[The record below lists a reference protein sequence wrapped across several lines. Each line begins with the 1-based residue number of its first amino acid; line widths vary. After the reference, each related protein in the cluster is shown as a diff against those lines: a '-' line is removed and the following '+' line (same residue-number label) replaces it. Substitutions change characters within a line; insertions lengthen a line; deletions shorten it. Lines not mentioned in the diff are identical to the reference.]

1 MSDAAV
7 LPGYMAERVG
17 RLDGESAFAIL
28 SKAQSLEAKGINVVH
43 LEIGQPD
50 FKTPNNIMEAAKKAM
65 SDGYTGYGPTLGYD
79 DLRNAVADYAKKY
92 KNLEATKDNVV
103 IVPGG
108 KPTMFFTMLTLVR
121 PGDEVIY
128 PNPGFPIY
136 ESCIKFAEGIP
147 VPMPLTADND
157 FRLDIEKFKSLI
169 TPKTKL
175 IIINSPGN
183 PTGGIFEKEDILAM
197 AEILRD
203 RPDIFIL
210 SDEIYDRLIYD
221 GQPFSIA
228 SLPEFKNRTL
238 VLDGFSKTYSM
249 TGWRVGYC
257 IANPD
262 IIRQFEMIMV
272 NSVSCTCSFTQMAAI
287 EALTGNQE
295 PVNKMRAEFKKRRDW
310 LVDALNEIEGVTC
323 RVPRGA
329 FYAFPDI
336 SSFGLTSKE
345 FADRLLDEE
354 GVALAW
360 GTSFGI
366 YGEGHI
372 RISYATSL
380 DNLKE
385 AIIRLKRFTE
395 KLREENAEIE
405 AVC

>member
-1 MSDAAV
+1 MQEYSTT
-7 LPGYMAERVG
+7 PSYIAERVS
-17 RLDGESAFAIL
+17 RLNGESAFAIL
-28 SKAQSLEAKGINVVH
+28 SKAKALEEKGIDVIH

-50 FKTPNNIMEAAKKAM
+50 FQTPSNIMEAADKAM
-65 SDGYTGYGPTLGYD
+65 AQGYTGYGPTVGYNE
-79 DLRNAVADYAKKY
+79 LRKTVAEYAKKY
-92 KNLEATKDNVV
+92 KNVDADFENVA

-136 ESCIKFAEGIP
+136 ESCIKFAEGVP
-147 VPMPLTADND
+147 VPLPITADNN

-175 IIINSPGN
+175 IIINSPCN
-183 PTGGIFEKEDILAM
+183 PTGGVFEKEDILAM
-197 AEILRD
+197 AEILKD

-210 SDEIYDRLIYD
+210 SDEIYDRLVFE
-221 GQPFSIA
+221 GKAFSIA
-228 SLPEFKNRTL
+228 SLPEFKDRTL
-238 VLDGFSKTYSM
+238 VLDGFSKSYAM
-249 TGWRVGYC
+249 TGWRIGYC
-257 IANPD
+257 IANKD
-262 IIRQFEMIMV
+262 IIKQFEMIMV

-287 EALTGNQE
+287 EALTGPQDSVDE
-295 PVNKMRAEFKKRRDW
+295 MRAEFKKRRDW
-310 LVDALNEIEGVTC
+310 LVDALNKIEGISC
-323 RVPRGA
+323 KLPRGA

-336 SSFGLTSKE
+336 SSFGLSSKE

-360 GTSFGI
+360 GTSFGE

-385 AIIRLKRFTE
+385 AVNRIKRFTE
-395 KLREENAEIE
+395 RLNKEKL
-405 AVC
+405 AVS

>member
-1 MSDAAV
+1 MREYSTT
-7 LPGYMAERVG
+7 PSYIAERVS
-17 RLDGESAFAIL
+17 RLNGESDFAIL
-28 SKAQSLEAKGINVVH
+28 SKAKALEEKGIDVIH

-50 FKTPNNIMEAAKKAM
+50 FQTPSNIMEAADRAM
-65 SDGYTGYGPTLGYD
+65 AQGYTGYGPTLGYNE
-79 DLRNAVADYAKKY
+79 LRKTVAEYAKKY
-92 KNLEATKDNVV
+92 KNVDADFENVA

-136 ESCIKFAEGIP
+136 ESCIKFAEGVP
-147 VPMPLTADND
+147 VPLPITADNN

-175 IIINSPGN
+175 IIINSPCN
-183 PTGGIFEKEDILAM
+183 PTGGVFEKEDILAM
-197 AEILRD
+197 AEILKD

-210 SDEIYDRLIYD
+210 SDEIYDRLVFE
-221 GQPFSIA
+221 GKAFSIA
-228 SLPEFKNRTL
+228 SLPEFKDRTL
-238 VLDGFSKTYSM
+238 VLDGFSKSYAM
-249 TGWRVGYC
+249 TGWRIGYC
-257 IANPD
+257 IANKD
-262 IIRQFEMIMV
+262 IIKQFEMIMV

-287 EALTGNQE
+287 EALTGPQDSVDE
-295 PVNKMRAEFKKRRDW
+295 MRAEFKKRRDW
-310 LVDALNEIEGVTC
+310 LVDALNKIEGISC
-323 RVPRGA
+323 KLPRGA

-336 SSFGLTSKE
+336 SSFGLSSKE

-360 GTSFGI
+360 GTSFGE

-385 AIIRLKRFTE
+385 AVNRIKRFTE
-395 KLREENAEIE
+395 RLNKEKL
-405 AVC
+405 AVS

>member
-1 MSDAAV
+1 MTETNGIPS
-7 LPGYMAERVG
+7 YIAERVS
-17 RLDGESAFAIL
+17 RFNGESAFAIL
-28 SKAQSLEAKGINVVH
+28 SKAKALEEKGIDVIH

-50 FKTPNNIMEAAKKAM
+50 FQTPENIMEAAEKAM
-65 SDGYTGYGPTLGYD
+65 ADGYTGYGPTLGYNE
-79 DLRNAVADYAKKY
+79 LRKTVAEYAKKY
-92 KNLEATKDNVV
+92 KNVDADLENVA

-136 ESCIKFAEGIP
+136 ESCIKFAEGVP
-147 VPMPLTADND
+147 VPLPLTAENN

-175 IIINSPGN
+175 IIINSPCN

-197 AEILRD
+197 AEVLRD

-210 SDEIYDRLIYD
+210 SDEIYDRLIFD
-221 GQPFSIA
+221 GEAFSIA
-228 SLPEFKNRTL
+228 SLPEFKDRTL
-238 VLDGFSKTYSM
+238 VLDGFSKSYAM
-249 TGWRVGYC
+249 TGWRIGYC
-257 IANPD
+257 IANKD
-262 IIRQFEMIMV
+262 IIKQFEMIMV
-272 NSVSCTCSFTQMAAI
+272 NSVSCTCSFTQMGAI
-287 EALTGNQE
+287 EALTGPQDSVDN
-295 PVNKMRAEFKKRRDW
+295 MRAEFKARRDW
-310 LVDALNEIEGVTC
+310 LVNALNEIDGISC
-323 RVPRGA
+323 RLPRGA

-336 SSFGLTSKE
+336 SSFGLTSNE

-360 GTSFGI
+360 GTSFGE
-366 YGEGHI
+366 YGEGYI

-385 AIIRLKRFTE
+385 AVKRIKRFTE
-395 KLREENAEIE
+395 KLNMEKLHSA
-405 AVC
+405 AS

>member
-1 MSDAAV
+1 MREYSTT
-7 LPGYMAERVG
+7 PSYIAERVS
-17 RLDGESAFAIL
+17 RLNGESAFAIL
-28 SKAQSLEAKGINVVH
+28 SKAKALEEKGIDVIH

-50 FKTPNNIMEAAKKAM
+50 FQTPSNIMEAADKAM
-65 SDGYTGYGPTLGYD
+65 AQGYTGYGPTLGYNE
-79 DLRNAVADYAKKY
+79 LRKTVAEYAKKY
-92 KNLEATKDNVV
+92 KNVDADFENVA

-136 ESCIKFAEGIP
+136 ESCIKFAEGVP
-147 VPMPLTADND
+147 VPLPITADNN

-175 IIINSPGN
+175 IIINSPCN
-183 PTGGIFEKEDILAM
+183 PTGGVFEKEDILAM
-197 AEILRD
+197 AEILKD

-210 SDEIYDRLIYD
+210 SDEIYDRLVFE
-221 GQPFSIA
+221 GKAFSIA
-228 SLPEFKNRTL
+228 SLPEFKDRTL
-238 VLDGFSKTYSM
+238 VLDGFSKSYAM
-249 TGWRVGYC
+249 TGWRIGYC
-257 IANPD
+257 IANKD
-262 IIRQFEMIMV
+262 IIKQFEMIMV

-287 EALTGNQE
+287 EALTGPQDSVDE
-295 PVNKMRAEFKKRRDW
+295 MRAEFKKRRDW
-310 LVDALNEIEGVTC
+310 LVDALNKIEGISC
-323 RVPRGA
+323 KLPRGA

-336 SSFGLTSKE
+336 SSFGLSSKE

-360 GTSFGI
+360 GTSFGE

-385 AIIRLKRFTE
+385 AVNRIKRFTE
-395 KLREENAEIE
+395 RLNKEKL
-405 AVC
+405 AVS

>member
-1 MSDAAV
+1 MQEYSTT
-7 LPGYMAERVG
+7 PSYIAERVS
-17 RLDGESAFAIL
+17 RLNGESAFAIL
-28 SKAQSLEAKGINVVH
+28 SKAKALEEKGIDVIH

-50 FKTPNNIMEAAKKAM
+50 FQTPSNIMEAADKAM
-65 SDGYTGYGPTLGYD
+65 AQGYTGYGPTLGYNE
-79 DLRNAVADYAKKY
+79 LRKTVAEYAKKY
-92 KNLEATKDNVV
+92 KNVDADFENVA

-136 ESCIKFAEGIP
+136 ESCIKFAEGVP
-147 VPMPLTADND
+147 VPLPITADNN

-175 IIINSPGN
+175 IIINSPCN
-183 PTGGIFEKEDILAM
+183 PTGGVFEKEDILAM
-197 AEILRD
+197 AEILKD

-210 SDEIYDRLIYD
+210 SDEIYDRLVFE
-221 GQPFSIA
+221 GKAFSIA
-228 SLPEFKNRTL
+228 SLPEFKDRTL
-238 VLDGFSKTYSM
+238 VLDGFSKSYAM
-249 TGWRVGYC
+249 TGWRIGYC
-257 IANPD
+257 IANKD
-262 IIRQFEMIMV
+262 IIKQFEMIMV

-287 EALTGNQE
+287 EALTGPQDSVDE
-295 PVNKMRAEFKKRRDW
+295 MRAEFKKRRDW
-310 LVDALNEIEGVTC
+310 LVDALNKIEGISC
-323 RVPRGA
+323 KLPRGA

-336 SSFGLTSKE
+336 SSFGISSKE

-360 GTSFGI
+360 GTSFGE

-385 AIIRLKRFTE
+385 AVNRIKRFTE
-395 KLREENAEIE
+395 RLNKEKL
-405 AVC
+405 AVS

>member
-1 MSDAAV
+1 MLGSAE
-7 LPGYMAERVG
+7 LPKYVAERVS
-17 RLDGESAFAIL
+17 RLAGESAFAIL
-28 SKAQSLEAKGINVVH
+28 SKAQALEAKGIDVVH

-50 FKTPNNIMEAAKKAM
+50 FKTPENIMEAAKKAM
-65 SDGYTGYGPTLGYD
+65 ADGYTGYGPTLGYN
-79 DLRNAVADYAKKY
+79 DLRISVADYAKKY
-92 KNLEATKDNVV
+92 KNIDAAMDNVV

-108 KPTMFFTMLTLVR
+108 KPTMFFTMLTLVN

-136 ESCIKFAEGIP
+136 ESCIKFAQGIP

-157 FRLDIEKFKSLI
+157 FRLDIDEFKGLI

-175 IIINSPGN
+175 VIINNPGN
-183 PTGGIFEKEDILAM
+183 PTGGIFEKDDILAM
-197 AEILRD
+197 AEILKD

-210 SDEIYDRLIYD
+210 SDEIYDRLVYD
-221 GQPFSIA
+221 GEPFSIA
-228 SLPEFKNRTL
+228 SLPKFKDRTL
-238 VLDGFSKTYSM
+238 VLDGFSKTYAM
-249 TGWRVGYC
+249 TGWRIGYC

-262 IIRQFEMIMV
+262 IIKQFEMIMV
-272 NSVSCTCSFTQMAAI
+272 NSVSCTCSFTQRAAI
-287 EALTGNQE
+287 EALTGDQGS
-295 PVNKMRAEFKKRRDW
+295 VDRMRAEFKVRRDW
-310 LVDALNEIEGVTC
+310 LVKALNEIDGITC
-323 RVPRGA
+323 CMPRGA

-354 GVALAW
+354 GIALAW
-360 GTSFGI
+360 GTSFGE

-385 AIIRLKRFTE
+385 AVVRIKRFTE
-395 KLREENAEIE
+395 KLK
-405 AVC
+405 

>member
-1 MSDAAV
+1 MQEYSTT
-7 LPGYMAERVG
+7 PSYIAERVS
-17 RLDGESAFAIL
+17 RLNGESAFAIL
-28 SKAQSLEAKGINVVH
+28 SKAKALEEKGIDVIH

-50 FKTPNNIMEAAKKAM
+50 FQTPSNIMEAADKAM
-65 SDGYTGYGPTLGYD
+65 AQGYTGYGPTLGYNE
-79 DLRNAVADYAKKY
+79 LRKTVAEYAKKY
-92 KNLEATKDNVV
+92 KNVDADFENVA

-136 ESCIKFAEGIP
+136 ESCIKFAEGVP
-147 VPMPLTADND
+147 VPLPITADNN

-175 IIINSPGN
+175 IIINSPCN
-183 PTGGIFEKEDILAM
+183 PTGGVFEKEDILAM
-197 AEILRD
+197 AEILKD

-210 SDEIYDRLIYD
+210 SDEIYDRLVFE
-221 GQPFSIA
+221 GKAFSIA
-228 SLPEFKNRTL
+228 SLPEFKDRTL
-238 VLDGFSKTYSM
+238 VLDGFSKSYAM
-249 TGWRVGYC
+249 TGWRIGYC
-257 IANPD
+257 IANKD
-262 IIRQFEMIMV
+262 IIKQFEMIMV

-287 EALTGNQE
+287 EALTGPQDSVDE
-295 PVNKMRAEFKKRRDW
+295 MRAEFKKRRDW
-310 LVDALNEIEGVTC
+310 LVDALNKIEGISC
-323 RVPRGA
+323 KLPRGA

-336 SSFGLTSKE
+336 SSFGLSSKE
-345 FADRLLDEE
+345 FVDRLLDEE

-360 GTSFGI
+360 GTSFGE

-385 AIIRLKRFTE
+385 AVNRIKRFTE
-395 KLREENAEIE
+395 RLNKEKL
-405 AVC
+405 AVS

>member
-1 MSDAAV
+1 MQEYSTT
-7 LPGYMAERVG
+7 PSYIAERVS
-17 RLDGESAFAIL
+17 RLNGESAFAIL
-28 SKAQSLEAKGINVVH
+28 SKAKALEEKGIDVIH

-50 FKTPNNIMEAAKKAM
+50 FQTPSNIMEAADKAM
-65 SDGYTGYGPTLGYD
+65 AQGYTGYGPTLGYNE
-79 DLRNAVADYAKKY
+79 LRKTVAEYAKKY
-92 KNLEATKDNVV
+92 KNVDADFENVA

-136 ESCIKFAEGIP
+136 ESCIKFAEGVP
-147 VPMPLTADND
+147 VPLPITADNN

-175 IIINSPGN
+175 IIINSPCN
-183 PTGGIFEKEDILAM
+183 PTGGVFEKEDILAM
-197 AEILRD
+197 AEILKD

-210 SDEIYDRLIYD
+210 SDEIYDRLVFE
-221 GQPFSIA
+221 GKAFSIA
-228 SLPEFKNRTL
+228 SLPEFKDRTL
-238 VLDGFSKTYSM
+238 VLDGFSKSYAM
-249 TGWRVGYC
+249 TGWRIGYC
-257 IANPD
+257 IANKD
-262 IIRQFEMIMV
+262 IIKQFEMIMV

-287 EALTGNQE
+287 EALTGPQDSVDE
-295 PVNKMRAEFKKRRDW
+295 MRAEFKKRRDW
-310 LVDALNEIEGVTC
+310 LVDALNKIEGISC
-323 RVPRGA
+323 KLPRGA

-336 SSFGLTSKE
+336 SSFGLSSKE

-360 GTSFGI
+360 GTSSGE

-385 AIIRLKRFTE
+385 AVNRIKRFTE
-395 KLREENAEIE
+395 RLNKEKL
-405 AVC
+405 AVS

>member
-1 MSDAAV
+1 MQEYSTT
-7 LPGYMAERVG
+7 PSYIAERVS
-17 RLDGESAFAIL
+17 RLNGESAFAIL
-28 SKAQSLEAKGINVVH
+28 SKAKALEEKGIDVIH

-50 FKTPNNIMEAAKKAM
+50 FQTPSNIMDAADKAM
-65 SDGYTGYGPTLGYD
+65 AQGYTGYGPTLGYNE
-79 DLRNAVADYAKKY
+79 LRKTVAEYAKKY
-92 KNLEATKDNVV
+92 KNVDADFENVA

-136 ESCIKFAEGIP
+136 ESCIKFAEGVP
-147 VPMPLTADND
+147 VPLPITADNN

-175 IIINSPGN
+175 IIINSPCN
-183 PTGGIFEKEDILAM
+183 PTGGVFEKEDILAM
-197 AEILRD
+197 AEILKD

-210 SDEIYDRLIYD
+210 SDEIYDRLVFE
-221 GQPFSIA
+221 GKAFSIA
-228 SLPEFKNRTL
+228 SLPEFKDRTL
-238 VLDGFSKTYSM
+238 VLDGFSKSYAM
-249 TGWRVGYC
+249 TGWRIGYC
-257 IANPD
+257 IANKD
-262 IIRQFEMIMV
+262 IIKQFEMIMV

-287 EALTGNQE
+287 EALTGPQDSVDE
-295 PVNKMRAEFKKRRDW
+295 MRAEFKKRRDW
-310 LVDALNEIEGVTC
+310 LVDALNKIEGISC
-323 RVPRGA
+323 KLPRGA

-336 SSFGLTSKE
+336 SSFGLSSKE

-360 GTSFGI
+360 GTSFGE

-385 AIIRLKRFTE
+385 AVNRIKRFTE
-395 KLREENAEIE
+395 RLNKEKL
-405 AVC
+405 AVS